1 MSLPPLDPD
10 QTPSK
15 KSKASKI
22 SGLKDAL
29 AKVRGKLSKFD
40 RRFLIA
46 ATIAIAVVLLVV
58 GYVVVGSITSSSN
71 KDPEPTTTQTS
82 TPAESPTTT
91 SKPTETSVPSSEPK
105 NPLMKD
111 GLDLPEVK
119 DSKSAVTLEVKG
131 TTISSSQSGSLSM
144 TLADNTKLQKAST
157 PCKVKDTLSYC
168 LVATS
173 QSGSQS
179 FDYFYSRDIVHSKL
193 LRDAQDVREVD
204 IPNSASAAFATIQ
217 FGDQGNRRVLAIA
230 SSDSSGYLIVLPE
243 GAGTSTED
251 TLVSEMK
258 LK

>member
-10 QTPSK
+10 STPSK
-15 KSKASKI
+15 KSKARKI
-22 SGLKDAL
+22 SGLKNVL
-29 AKVRGKLSKFD
+29 AKVRDKLSRFD

-58 GYVVVGSITSSSN
+58 GYVVVGAITSSSN
-71 KDPEPTTTQTS
+71 NGPEPTTTQTS
-82 TPAESPTTT
+82 APTPTTT
-91 SKPTETSVPSSEPK
+91 SEPTKTSVPSSEPK

-111 GLDLPEVK
+111 GVDFPEVK
-119 DSKSAVTLEVKG
+119 DSKSAVTLDVKG

-144 TLADNTKLQKAST
+144 TLGDNTKLQKSST
-157 PCKVKDTLSYC
+157 PCKVKDALSYC

-173 QSGSQS
+173 KSGSQS

-204 IPNSASAAFATIQ
+204 IPNSESAVFATIQ
-217 FGDQGNRRVLAIA
+217 FGDQGSRRVLAIA